1 MCPNFPWFMSTL
13 VLDFGAQ
20 LYEIFKHCAYE
31 TKMTRK
37 QLVYFKLH
45 NWGTKHNVKFHC
57 LISNSEGLGMCLY
70 IKGLATIDPHSHKV
84 QTKLFKIPKFG
95 VKRPNSKQ
103 DTAIWKCQN
112 LQRNVMSSGHSVQMA
127 IHFSV
132 TFLNRYISVKTCLIN
147 TKLGNLVN
155 LGVLFLT
162 MWINSC

>member
-95 VKRPNSKQ
+95 VKRPNSKH
-103 DTAIWKCQN
+103 DTAIWKWQN
-112 LQRNVMSSGHSVQMA
+112 FAMDNRRDCFNPWIYKERPQRNVWPFGRYLNQRPDGH
-127 IHFSV
+127 
-132 TFLNRYISVKTCLIN
+132 TFLC
-147 TKLGNLVN
+147 
-155 LGVLFLT
+155 
-162 MWINSC
+162 